1 MEEKESSIEIKDR
14 RTIQEIFERIV
25 SNNMEIKVLIDEES
39 VRFMSRA
46 IRLNPEEISS
56 LGSEPEL
63 IIEKLFPEIGNSMI
77 QSSSQITLEFTIKEH
92 FCRGKAK
99 YVGVSN
105 EYPYFGI
112 MVTLPQSLELTKKR
126 RRERRYH
133 YEMPD
138 FISVEFSIMG
148 KDKVYEL
155 GVMDC
160 SMHGLGILITKKDFD
175 LVRLVKPGDRIRD
188 IVLYSENA
196 MIKVDGV
203 VRHLTKMSGGK
214 YKDSYVM
221 GIESPEVIESC
232 KVASEPEGENFRAE
246 CQDV

>member
-1 MEEKESSIEIKDR
+1 MEEKESWGLIKNR
-14 RTIQEIFERIV
+14 RKIQEIFERMV
-25 SNNMEIKVLIDEES
+25 SKNMELKILIDEES
-39 VRFMSRA
+39 VKFMSRA

-63 IIEKLFPEIGNSMI
+63 IVEKLFPEMGNSLI
-77 QSSSQITLEFTIKEH
+77 QSSSQLTLEFTIKEH
-92 FCRGKAK
+92 FCRGKAR

-112 MVTLPQSLELTKKR
+112 MITLPQSLELAKER
-126 RRERRYH
+126 RREKRHTYD
-133 YEMPD
+133 MPE
-138 FISVEFSIMG
+138 FVSVEFSIMG
-148 KDKVYEL
+148 KDKVYDL

-160 SMHGLGILITKKDFD
+160 SMHGLGVLITKKDFD
-175 LVRLVKPGDRIRD
+175 LVRLLKTGDRIRD

-203 VRHLTKMSGGK
+203 VRHLTKMSSGK

-232 KVASEPEGENFRAE
+232 KTASHPESNNT
-246 CQDV
+246 